1 MACLSA
7 ALSRA
12 APAGEANRR
21 QRAAVT
27 RIARIRPKVA
37 ACFSRYGAEE
47 TVTERRR
54 QIAGGLGLTIESE
67 DLYEAAVIEFEGAR
81 IS

>member
-1 MACLSA
+1 
-7 ALSRA
+7 
-12 APAGEANRR
+12 
-21 QRAAVT
+21 
-27 RIARIRPKVA
+27 
-37 ACFSRYGAEE
+37 
-47 TVTERRR
+47 VTERRR